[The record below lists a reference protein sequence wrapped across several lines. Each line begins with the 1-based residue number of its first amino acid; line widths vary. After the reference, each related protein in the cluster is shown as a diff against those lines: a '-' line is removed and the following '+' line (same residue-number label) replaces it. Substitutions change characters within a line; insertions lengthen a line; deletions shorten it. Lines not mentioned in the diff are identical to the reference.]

1 MDVNL
6 IFSLTI
12 IISGAFSF
20 LCYFRKPGKFL
31 FPNLH
36 VEGASAAQRYSILL
50 TGIFGV
56 FLGLYSLI
64 INPLFG

>member
-1 MDVNL
+1 M
-6 IFSLTI
+6 ITISL
-12 IISGAFSF
+12 AFSF
-20 LCYFRKPGKFL
+20 LCYFPKLDKFL

-36 VEGASAAQRYSILL
+36 VEGASVTQRYSTLF

-56 FLGLYSLI
+56 FFGLYSLI